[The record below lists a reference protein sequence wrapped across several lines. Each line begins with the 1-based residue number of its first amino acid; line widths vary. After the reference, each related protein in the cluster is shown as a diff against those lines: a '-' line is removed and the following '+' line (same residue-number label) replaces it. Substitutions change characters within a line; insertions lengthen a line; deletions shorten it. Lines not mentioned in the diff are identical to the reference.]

1 MPAHEPCGQCQSTD
15 FFGKVCLTLE
25 TAAEALAQ
33 SDPVWLAQRV
43 VAEEMPAVLNK
54 QGDIKVVVD
63 MTASV

>member
-1 MPAHEPCGQCQSTD
+1 
-15 FFGKVCLTLE
+15 LE

-43 VAEEMPAVLNK
+43 VAEETPAVLNK
-54 QGDIKVVVD
+54 QGNIKVVVD